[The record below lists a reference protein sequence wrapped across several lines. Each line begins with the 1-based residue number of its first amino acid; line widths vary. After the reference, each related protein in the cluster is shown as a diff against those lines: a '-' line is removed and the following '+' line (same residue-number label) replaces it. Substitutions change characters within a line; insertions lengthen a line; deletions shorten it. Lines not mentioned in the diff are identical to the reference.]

1 MSGHQEID
9 DIVGTV
15 PTKSSSMGGMSSE
28 DTIALVLQ
36 EVNNVLAS
44 TGDTLAAICADI
56 EAATS
61 WETCRQEFRRFNHI
75 LRMFL
80 VAAPSGDIG
89 QVVREAIYSLS
100 PGDCFTAHLA
110 GSSSVPEAI
119 AAYKEDV
126 LQKLDASIRRRRSV
140 DIVSEQQ
147 DDELFARFLPASEE
161 LKDQG
166 SGSRNDRSVDFSDIA
181 ATHAQKRG
189 VSQVVDDPALSV
201 IPKKKRSKVPA
212 LASIEDL
219 LGSDSVSGAVKKRT
233 LLTREKLRAGM
244 HDPKGLLNLVGPSTN
259 ALDRTK
265 KLELLKSAG
274 YDFNSKG
281 KSFSDKLN
289 AATLRLDLGLGG
301 HSVEDSILFG
311 TKVLSLSGALS
322 KKNIS
327 EVENN
332 VVCGNTSWKHQDA
345 YVRMIIAGCM
355 NQAERIFEKYD
366 EVLYGPSPEELIV
379 KTHKVISDLLVSE
392 DVQSF
397 LGKEGTP
404 DATSDPSRELLVK
417 RIIEAV
423 SPIIPVAIRNKSLD
437 GSYFRTALQLLGA
450 AELLF
455 SRYVTDVRTQANPSG
470 VVGMC
475 NAMHSEF
482 KRSAF
487 YADELKPFPDFMK
500 EMKAQ
505 YQTSLGLGDSF
516 PNDKTTRDKRR
527 AGNVNYSRGRSW
539 QRSPRMGDIAS
550 RSSPGNQFTNY
561 DNYGSGANF
570 NSFNRGQPSS
580 DPIRGRGGGRG
591 NCFAFQAGTCRRG
604 AGCRF
609 NHPGH

>member
-1 MSGHQEID
+1 MSGQEID
-9 DIVGTV
+9 AIVGTV
-15 PTKSSSMGGMSSE
+15 PSGNPSEEGTRSE
-28 DTIALVLQ
+28 DIISLALQ
-36 EVNNVLAS
+36 EVNNALTS
-44 TGDTLAAICADI
+44 TGDTLGAICADI

-61 WETCRQEFRRFNHI
+61 WEVCRQEFRRFNLI

-80 VAAPSGDIG
+80 VAAPSGVTD
-89 QVVREAIYSLS
+89 QPVRQAIHSLS
-100 PGDCFTAHLA
+100 PSVCFGAHLD
-110 GSSSVPEAI
+110 GSPSVPEAI
-119 AAYKEDV
+119 VAYKEDI
-126 LQKLDASIRRRRSV
+126 LQKLDASIRRMSIAN
-140 DIVSEQQ
+140 IVSDQQ
-147 DDELFARFLPASEE
+147 DEELFARFMPARAVP
-161 LKDQG
+161 KDPG
-166 SGSRNDRSVDFSDIA
+166 SSSRDDHAVDFPDSVV
-181 ATHAQKRG
+181 THSQKRG
-189 VSQVVDDPALSV
+189 VSQVVNDPALSV

-212 LASIEDL
+212 LASMEDL
-219 LGSDSVSGAVKKRT
+219 FDSDSVSGAVKKRT
-233 LLTREKLRAGM
+233 LLTRERLRAGM
-244 HDPKGLLNLVGPSTN
+244 HDPKGLLNLVGHSTN

-265 KLELLKSAG
+265 KLELLKNAG
-274 YDFNSKG
+274 YDFDSKG

-327 EVENN
+327 DVENN
-332 VVCGNTSWKHQDA
+332 VVSGNTSCKHQDA
-345 YVRMIIAGCM
+345 YVRMVIAGCM
-355 NQAERIFEKYD
+355 NQAERIFKKYD

-379 KTHKVISDLLVSE
+379 KTHAVITDLLVSE
-392 DVQSF
+392 EAQNC
-397 LGKEGTP
+397 LGKKGILE
-404 DATSDPSRELLVK
+404 ATLDSSRELLVK

-455 SRYVTDVRTQANPSG
+455 SRYVTDIRTQANPAG

-487 YADELKPFPDFMK
+487 YADELKHFPDFMK

-516 PNDKTTRDKRR
+516 PNDKTARNKRR
-527 AGNVNYSRGRSW
+527 TGNVNYSRGRSW
-539 QRSPRMGDIAS
+539 QRSPNIGGIGS
-550 RSSPGNQFTNY
+550 RSPPGNQFSSY
-561 DNYGSGANF
+561 DPYGPGANF
-570 NSFNRGQPSS
+570 TGFSRGQPNTI
-580 DPIRGRGGGRG
+580 PTRGRGGGHRD
-591 NCFAFQAGTCRRG
+591 CFAFQAGTCRRG
-604 AGCRF
+604 AACRF